1 MNLPDPDDRL
11 IRKPELIASDMD
23 GDLVMMS
30 IARGEY
36 YGISGVGVRIWALLA
51 EPVTV
56 AGIVATLTREYAI
69 DRERCQQDCRSF
81 LAGLIERGLVDRC

>member
-1 MNLPDPDDRL
+1 MSLPEPEDRL

-30 IARGEY
+30 IERGEY

-56 AGIVATLTREYAI
+56 AEIVAKLTREYAI
-69 DRERCQQDCRSF
+69 DSDRCLQDCRQF